1 MDHPKENLRLIE
13 AKELEPYAG
22 FDHGEVLSS
31 TGDTLGSVDGFV
43 LDTTSGVP
51 CYVVVDAGGWFK
63 SKFFLLPIEKAH
75 LDNDEHCVTADLE
88 KEDVNEFPGFDKDE
102 FKTLH

>member
-13 AKELEPYAG
+13 AKEIEPYAG
-22 FDHGEVLSS
+22 FDHRDVISS
-31 TGDTLGSVDGFV
+31 TGDRLGSVDGFV
-43 LDTTSGVP
+43 LDTNSGTP

-63 SKFFLLPIEKAH
+63 SRFFLLPIEKAH
-75 LDNDEHCVTADLE
+75 LDSQRHSVTADLS

-102 FKTLH
+102 FETLH